1 MLRKLFTAVNTV
13 FRQAK
18 GTHSALYSPPNK
30 PTPEEEK
37 KSKRKGSK
45 QHRKKDGAHFPFP
58 EVGSFSHQMTH
69 SDALQNRK
77 YPFDQPGT
85 FHALNASLSYPS
97 LLDGARALEEKFSF

>member
-1 MLRKLFTAVNTV
+1 
-13 FRQAK
+13 
-18 GTHSALYSPPNK
+18 
-30 PTPEEEK
+30 
-37 KSKRKGSK
+37 
-45 QHRKKDGAHFPFP
+45 
-58 EVGSFSHQMTH
+58 MTH